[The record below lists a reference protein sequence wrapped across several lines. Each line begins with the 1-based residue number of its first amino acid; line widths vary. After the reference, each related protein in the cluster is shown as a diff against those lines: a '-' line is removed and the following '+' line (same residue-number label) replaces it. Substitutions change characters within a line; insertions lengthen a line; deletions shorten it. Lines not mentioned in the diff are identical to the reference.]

1 MFDDLGPGQGRIA
14 AALVTLLAF
23 LALVLLSHV

>member
-1 MFDDLGPGQGRIA
+1 MFDDLGAGQGRLA

-23 LALVLLSHV
+23 LALVLLSYL